1 MKTSTTDM
9 EINIGNL
16 NYLQFKYGL
25 QTMNRSRM
33 LRIGILGRKPKPT
46 HKISLPKNFR
56 LPWNKRTR
64 DKYTLKSDSRKTLQI
79 S

>member
-9 EINIGNL
+9 VFNVENL
-16 NYLQFKYGL
+16 KYLKFKYGL
-25 QTMNRSRM
+25 QTMNRSGM

-46 HKISLPKNFR
+46 HKISLPKNFS

-64 DKYTLKSDSRKTLQI
+64 VKYTLKSESRKHPK
-79 S
+79 